1 MLRGATL
8 IRSSFR
14 KEEPCQVRDLRD
26 NGSTVRAYWMPGTS
40 VQRNNSE
47 VLILG
52 GNHRFAAT
60 IGSLRVSRA
69 RHLFVIVVEVFKQ
82 FQICYLQYHEG
93 MRPSSTK
100 NTKKEH
106 YW

>member
-1 MLRGATL
+1 
-8 IRSSFR
+8 
-14 KEEPCQVRDLRD
+14 
-26 NGSTVRAYWMPGTS
+26 MPGTS

-69 RHLFVIVVEVFKQ
+69 RHLFVIVVEVLKL
-82 FQICYLQYHEG
+82 FQICNLQYHEG
-93 MRPSSTK
+93 LQTSSKKK
-100 NTKKEH
+100 NIT
-106 YW
+106 